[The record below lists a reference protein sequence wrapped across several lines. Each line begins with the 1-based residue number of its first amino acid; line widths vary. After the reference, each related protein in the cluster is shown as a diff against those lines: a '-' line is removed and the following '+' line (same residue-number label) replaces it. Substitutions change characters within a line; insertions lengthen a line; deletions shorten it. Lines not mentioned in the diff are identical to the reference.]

1 MRRRRNPYQV
11 NEFSKPLM
19 RPEMDRIILRMLA
32 ELADSNM
39 SREAESI
46 VLTPIMGRLEDR
58 GEEIIESGELAER
71 PETEEEQLLVD
82 ELNLIRAVHTILD
95 ILQSRLNDMRPM
107 DPFYESLLKGNPR
120 HRKLRRHY

>member
-11 NEFSKPLM
+11 NEFSKPLL
-19 RPEMDRIILRMLA
+19 RPDMDRIILRMLA

-39 SREAESI
+39 SEEAESL
-46 VLTPIMGRLEDR
+46 VLIPIMGRLEDR

-82 ELNLIRAVHTILD
+82 ELHMIQAVHTILD
-95 ILQSRLNDMRPM
+95 VLQRRLNDMRPM
-107 DPFYESLLKGNPR
+107 DPFYESLLKRNPR

>member
-1 MRRRRNPYQV
+1 MRRRRNSYQV
-11 NEFSKPLM
+11 NEFSKPLL
-19 RPEMDRIILRMLA
+19 RPDMDRIILRMLA

-39 SREAESI
+39 SEEAESL
-46 VLTPIMGRLEDR
+46 VLIPIMGRLEDR

-82 ELNLIRAVHTILD
+82 ELHMIQAVHTILD
-95 ILQSRLNDMRPM
+95 VLQRRLNDMRPM
-107 DPFYESLLKGNPR
+107 APFYESLLKRNPR